1 MDYGKLTVEE
11 IRKGYHKEADHYICD
26 HCGQAFSEGQ
36 VFAQDGH
43 FYMAEQ
49 AAAMH
54 MADRHGGSERFL
66 LRSPIKY
73 NTLTGNQRELLSLFE
88 TGLADNQIA
97 KKLGIAPS
105 TVRHQKFIFR
115 EKAKQA
121 KHYLAVFEHVFEGGP
136 GNGEAL
142 APIHNHATHCDDRYV
157 TTLRERDRILEAAF
171 ESDSPLLLRHFPARE
186 KKKVVVLAKIAEQF
200 TLGEKYSE
208 KEVNQILKPIYE
220 DHVLIRRYM
229 IEYGFMDRTKD
240 GSAYWLRQ
248 G

>member
-11 IRKGYHKEADHYICD
+11 IKRGYHKESSVYICD
-26 HCGQAFSEGQ
+26 HCGQVFPEGQ

-54 MADRHGGSERFL
+54 MEAQHGGNAQFL
-66 LRSPIKY
+66 LRSPVKY
-73 NTLTGNQRELLSLFE
+73 NTLTENQRELLSLFRM
-88 TGLADNQIA
+88 GLADKEIA
-97 KKLGIAPS
+97 KKLGISPS
-105 TVRHQKFIFR
+105 TVRHQKFVFR

-121 KHYLAVFEHVFEGGP
+121 KHYLAVFEHSFEGGP
-136 GNGEAL
+136 ANAETL
-142 APIHNHATHCDDRYV
+142 APVHNHATRLDDRYV
-157 TTLRERDRILEAAF
+157 ITLQERERVLETAF
-171 ESDSPLLLRHFPARE
+171 ERLSPLLLRHFPARE

-200 TLGEKYSE
+200 TLGQKYSE
-208 KEVNQILKPIYE
+208 KEVNQALKPIYQ
-220 DHVLIRRYM
+220 DYALIRRCL

-240 GSAYWLRQ
+240 GSAYWLQQ